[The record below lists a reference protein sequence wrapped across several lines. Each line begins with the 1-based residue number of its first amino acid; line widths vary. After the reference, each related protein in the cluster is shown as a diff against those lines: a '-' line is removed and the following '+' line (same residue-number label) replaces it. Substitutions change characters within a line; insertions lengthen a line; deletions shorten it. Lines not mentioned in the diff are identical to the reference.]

1 MTICNH
7 LFGISITPLDM
18 KFFVAAFTFVW
29 EKCFQLFTTLDV
41 KKKKRDFSYTKNKG
55 SLVVPNL

>member
-41 KKKKRDFSYTKNKG
+41 KKKKDFSYTKNKG
-55 SLVVPNL
+55 SLVVLNL